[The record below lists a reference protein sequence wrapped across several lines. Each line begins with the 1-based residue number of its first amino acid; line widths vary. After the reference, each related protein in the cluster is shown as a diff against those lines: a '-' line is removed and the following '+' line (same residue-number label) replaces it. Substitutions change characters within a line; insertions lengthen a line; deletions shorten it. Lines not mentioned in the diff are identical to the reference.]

1 MSTLPDIGGKQNN
14 FIAFNKSNQ
23 NLPKT
28 VLVVLFC
35 ICFRWVYLNLCNWMH
50 INLSPPPPHTHVF
63 MAQEIFSGVFL
74 GQEVLADSCVY
85 ASGSQPTLVGGLI
98 IFDRCKTCD
107 CMTEIPLSAADDRVS
122 VL

>member
-1 MSTLPDIGGKQNN
+1 MGLPESTWFFFPHMFLW
-14 FIAFNKSNQ
+14 
-23 NLPKT
+23 PKR
-28 VLVVLFC
+28 F
-35 ICFRWVYLNLCNWMH
+35 
-50 INLSPPPPHTHVF
+50 
-63 MAQEIFSGVFL
+63 FSGVFL